1 MRGCTK
7 AHQFLITKMSLSCL
21 MRDLWLREVKRMAMV
36 DFREVVRISSNLGSM
51 KMDSFDVFLGRGQ
64 TTRARRSD
72 LPLNPPQIET
82 VRISY
87 M

>member
-1 MRGCTK
+1 
-7 AHQFLITKMSLSCL
+7 
-21 MRDLWLREVKRMAMV
+21 MV